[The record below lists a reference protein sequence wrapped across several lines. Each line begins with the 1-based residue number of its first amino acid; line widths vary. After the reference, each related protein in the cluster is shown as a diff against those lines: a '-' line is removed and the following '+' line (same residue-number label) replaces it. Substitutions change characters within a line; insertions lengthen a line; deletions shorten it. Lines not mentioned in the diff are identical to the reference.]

1 MKKLFIILAMLVA
14 ISSNLYSQMNFPL
27 QVGNKFVYYC
37 VQSSTYPGGGNT
49 SYYKS
54 SVRVLKDSIFNNHN
68 YFLMNSYPNQG
79 YNIWVR
85 FDTLSKSILKYDSA
99 NTCPYYY
106 KEKLIDSLGMLSGI
120 ANSCSGDNFNW
131 MRIDTIYN
139 KIGMTKAFWRFLVP
153 TQYLINYNSNF
164 GIISYE
170 SHMSM
175 GAYSSNLNANM
186 TGCFIN
192 GIKYGDTTT
201 TYINTISTNI
211 PKEFKLS
218 QNYPNPFNPTTKIR
232 FSIVNGFPVGTSGND
247 KIVLKVYDVMG
258 SEVQTLVNERL
269 QPGTYEASF
278 DGSALN
284 SGVYF
289 YKLIS
294 NTFSE
299 TKKMILIK

>member
-1 MKKLFIILAMLVA
+1 MKSLFYYISLIVFILMIQNNV
-14 ISSNLYSQMNFPL
+14 YSQMNFPL
-27 QVGNKFVYYC
+27 QVGNKFVYFC
-37 VQSSTYPGGGNT
+37 EQSSTYPGGGNT

-54 SVRVLKDSIFNNHN
+54 SVRVLKDSIFNNHK
-68 YFLMNSYPNQG
+68 YFFMNAYPNQG

-106 KEKLIDSLGMLSGI
+106 KEKLIDSLGMLSGT

-192 GIKYGDTTT
+192 GIKYGDTAT

-218 QNYPNPFNPTTKIR
+218 QNYPNPFNPMTKVK
-232 FSIVNGFPVGTSGND
+232 FSIVKAGDV
-247 KIVLKVYDVMG
+247 KIVVYDVMG
-258 SEVQTLVNERL
+258 REVQTLLNERL
-269 QPGTYEASF
+269 NAGTYEVKF
-278 DGSALN
+278 DGSGLT

-289 YKLIS
+289 YRL
-294 NTFSE
+294 TTAGFAE
-299 TKKMILIK
+299 TKRMLLIK